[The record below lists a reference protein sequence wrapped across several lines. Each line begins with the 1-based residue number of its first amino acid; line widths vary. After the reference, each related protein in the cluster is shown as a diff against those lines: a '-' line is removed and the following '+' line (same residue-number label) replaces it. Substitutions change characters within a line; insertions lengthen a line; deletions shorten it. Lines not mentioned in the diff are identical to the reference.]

1 MAKTTTTATEERHS
15 TPVIRLYACLV
26 KASRRTIEQV
36 PEKWRQDV
44 QDYLDGKF
52 E

>member
-1 MAKTTTTATEERHS
+1 MAKATTTETRHS

-26 KASRRTIEQV
+26 KAKRRTIEQV
-36 PEKWRQDV
+36 PETYRQDV
-44 QDYLDGKF
+44 ADYLAGLF